1 MLKVNR
7 TRENLLLHSLYFQSF
22 SSFKLFKFPFESFTD
37 PTNKFWALA
46 PNRLKW
52 YDHLNNL
59 RHNCHAP
66 YSKETRIIAS
76 STHCPY
82 VLWSGTA
89 RKKGKRKDSSC
100 LSKKT
105 QTPLSPLRP
114 RPQCPWLYDPQWKNT
129 VLIRPETHWRQKAY
143 TCPHLMSKID
153 SMWTHSVC
161 EIFVSTGGNMLSS
174 GILNCYYNI

>member
-1 MLKVNR
+1 MSVGTKQTEVVILQ
-7 TRENLLLHSLYFQSF
+7 EF
-22 SSFKLFKFPFESFTD
+22 
-37 PTNKFWALA
+37 
-46 PNRLKW
+46 
-52 YDHLNNL
+52 DHFNYL

-66 YSKETRIIAS
+66 YSKETWITAS
-76 STHCPY
+76 STRSVPY

-89 RKKGKRKDSSC
+89 KKKGERKDSSR

-129 VLIRPETHWRQKAY
+129 VLTRAETHWRQKAY
-143 TCPHLMSKID
+143 TCPHVMSKID

-161 EIFVSTGGNMLSS
+161 EIWATGTNVL
-174 GILNCYYNI
+174 